1 MLSKRFRV
9 MRLGRGNAV
18 ITLPALWRASNGI
31 NPGDLVE
38 IEFREHELII
48 RPAQQGAG
56 ANLYGMGRQVQNPD
70 FAAGLDT
77 AGEKEDRQIG

>member
-31 NPGDLVE
+31 DPGDLVE
-38 IEFREHELII
+38 IEFKEHELIV
-48 RPAQQGAG
+48 RPIPQTGRAY
-56 ANLYGMGRQVQNPD
+56 LYSMSKRVQNGD
-70 FAAGLDT
+70 AALPADGV
-77 AGEKEDRQIG
+77 AK